1 MSCYTNYEC
10 VTSKCWR
17 FCYQPVWSGQD
28 FLGFL
33 ATVNLV
39 TGHWHWFLILHSLKK
54 QSRKDAG
61 IVQTTEPN
69 AQDTFDARFL
79 RTSKYNV
86 ASILLSKQKSWIDNW
101 VTGSQSY
108 DYSDFCYLFSAAVS
122 RFVLIWFVCAEQWV
136 WFRAGSIFLP
146 GASSRKSNDPRVLLH
161 DDQCLDVGRDG
172 LMGVCLLFLLH
183 LVADIS
189 STQQSFA
196 DSQYWYMGTVTDID
210 FV

>member
-1 MSCYTNYEC
+1 MLALLLPAGLIWS
-10 VTSKCWR
+10 R
-17 FCYQPVWSGQD
+17 FFGVSGNGELSDWS
-28 FLGFL
+28 L
-33 ATVNLV
+33 T
-39 TGHWHWFLILHSLKK
+39 LISHFAQSEK

-136 WFRAGSIFLP
+136 
-146 GASSRKSNDPRVLLH
+146 
-161 DDQCLDVGRDG
+161 
-172 LMGVCLLFLLH
+172 
-183 LVADIS
+183 
-189 STQQSFA
+189 
-196 DSQYWYMGTVTDID
+196 
-210 FV
+210 